1 MKEKI
6 KNSEAGAK
14 NLLVSFSGGETSAFM
29 AQWLNNHYEEYG
41 YENIVFVF
49 ANTGL
54 ENEKTLEF
62 VERCDKHFKL
72 NVQWIEA
79 DVIHEYR
86 KGTRYYRT
94 NFDEASRNGEP
105 FKEVIKKY
113 GIPNQNFLHCNREMK
128 LNPIKSYLKSL
139 GWKDYKTAI
148 GIRVDEFDRMN
159 KHRKELGLIYPFISD
174 KPTTKQ
180 EVSYWWSKQ
189 DFRLKLKSYNTNCRT
204 CWKKSDKVLAQIY
217 KENPNYFDFNKEM
230 EVKYGKEKYTFFRN
244 GRSTE
249 QLIKDLEKI
258 KSKPIDKHSDVDF
271 QTNLFSES
279 CDIYSLCGGG

>member
-1 MKEKI
+1 MKD
-6 KNSEAGAK
+6 
-14 NLLVSFSGGETSAFM
+14 NLLVSFSGGETSAYL
-29 AQWLNNHYEEYG
+29 AKWLLDNKSNVY
-41 YENIVFVF
+41 NMVFVF
-49 ANTGL
+49 ANTGDEEEETL
-54 ENEKTLEF
+54 KFIDLCSKKWGISIVWVEAFVHHDERIGSTHKVVNFKT
-62 VERCDKHFKL
+62 
-72 NVQWIEA
+72 
-79 DVIHEYR
+79 
-86 KGTRYYRT
+86 
-94 NFDEASRNGEP
+94 ASRNREP

-128 LNPIKSYLKSL
+128 LNPIKSYMKSL

-148 GIRVDEFDRMN
+148 GIRIDEADRIN
-159 KHRKELGLIYPFISD
+159 KNRKELGLIYPFISD

-180 EVSYWWSKQ
+180 EVSYWWNKQ

-230 EVKYGKEKYTFFRN
+230 ESKYGKDKYTFFRN

-249 QLIKDLEKI
+249 KLIEDLEKI
-258 KSKPIDKHSDVDF
+258 NAKPRDKHSEINF

-279 CDIYSLCGGG
+279 CDIYSLCGGE

>member
-1 MKEKI
+1 MKQ
-6 KNSEAGAK
+6 
-14 NLLVSFSGGETSAFM
+14 NLLVSFSGGETSAYL
-29 AQWLNNHYEEYG
+29 AKWLLDNKSEVYNM
-41 YENIVFVF
+41 VFIF
-49 ANTGL
+49 ANTGDEEESTL
-54 ENEKTLEF
+54 SFIELCSKKWNINIVWVEAFVHHNERIASTHKVVNFKT
-62 VERCDKHFKL
+62 
-72 NVQWIEA
+72 
-79 DVIHEYR
+79 
-86 KGTRYYRT
+86 T
-94 NFDEASRNGEP
+94 SRNREP

-128 LNPIKSYLKSL
+128 LNPIKSYMKSL

-148 GIRVDEFDRMN
+148 GIRVDEVDRIN
-159 KHRKELGLIYPFISD
+159 KNRKELGLIYPFISD

-180 EVSYWWSKQ
+180 EVSYWWNKQ

-230 EVKYGKEKYTFFRN
+230 ENKYGKDKYTFFRN

-258 KSKPIDKHSDVDF
+258 NSKPRDKHSEMNF
-271 QTNLFSES
+271 QTNLFSKS
-279 CDIYSLCGGG
+279 CDIYSLCGGE